1 MQTFI
6 ISLGGSLINPG
17 KPDIAFLKKFAKVI
31 LHHKDK
37 QFVII
42 CGGGTTAREY
52 QQAAKKLGPVAQ
64 KDLDW
69 IGIAATKLNAELL
82 RSFFGPIAYERVVEN
97 PTEPPDTDHRIIVVG
112 GWQPGCS
119 TDMDA
124 AYLAQYLDCYRII
137 NMSNV
142 DYVYDKDPKKYKNAK
157 KFKKIEWKDFLRI
170 VGPVWKPG
178 IHAPFDPVASK
189 YAAQRKMKVAV
200 IGPSMKEL
208 DNLLREKEF
217 KGTLIY

>member
-17 KPDIAFLKKFAKVI
+17 KPDIAFLKKFAKVV

-37 QFVII
+37 KFVII
-42 CGGGTTAREY
+42 CGGGTVAREY
-52 QQAAKKLGPVAQ
+52 QQTAKKLCPMTQ

-69 IGIAATKLNAELL
+69 IGIAATKLNAELVRGL
-82 RSFFGPIAYERVVEN
+82 FSSIAYKRVLDN
-97 PTEPPDTDHRIIVVG
+97 PTQPPDTDHRIIVAG
-112 GWQPGCS
+112 GWEPGCS

-124 AYLAQYLDCYRII
+124 VYLAQYLDCYRII

-142 DYVYDKDPKKYKNAK
+142 NYVYNKDPHKYKNAK
-157 KFKKIEWKDFLRI
+157 KIKKIEWKDFLKI
-170 VGPVWKPG
+170 VGQTWKPG

-189 YAAQRKMKVAV
+189 YAAERKIKVAM

-208 DNLLREKEF
+208 DNLLREKDF

>member
-37 QFVII
+37 RFVII

-52 QQAAKKLGPVAQ
+52 QQAAKKLGPIAQ

-69 IGIAATKLNAELL
+69 IGIAATKLNAELV
-82 RSFFGPIAYERVVEN
+82 RSFFAPIAYKRVLEN
-97 PTEPPDTDHRIIVVG
+97 PTAPPDTDHRIIVAG
-112 GWQPGCS
+112 GWEPGCS

-124 AYLAQYLDCYRII
+124 VYLAQYLDCYRII

-142 DYVYDKDPKKYKNAK
+142 DYVYDKDPHKYKNAK
-157 KFKKIEWKDFLRI
+157 KFKKIEWKNFLKI

-178 IHAPFDPVASK
+178 IHAPFDPVASR
-189 YAAQRKMKVAV
+189 YAAQRKIKVAM

-208 DNLLREKEF
+208 DNLLREKDF

>member
-17 KPDIAFLKKFAKVI
+17 KPDTSFLKKFAKVI

-37 QFVII
+37 KFVII
-42 CGGGTTAREY
+42 CGGGTVARDY
-52 QQAAKKLGPVAQ
+52 QQAAKKLGPVSQ

-69 IGIAATKLNAELL
+69 MGIAATKLNAELV
-82 RSFFGPIAYERVVEN
+82 RGFFGPIAYERVLDN
-97 PTEPPDTDHRIIVVG
+97 PTEPPETDHRIIVAA
-112 GWQPGCS
+112 GWEPGCS

-124 AYLAQYLDCYRII
+124 VYLAQYLDCYRII

-142 DYVYDKDPKKYKNAK
+142 NYVYDKDPHRYKHAK
-157 KFKKIEWKDFLRI
+157 KFKKIRWKDFLKI
-170 VGPVWKPG
+170 VGDTWKPG

-189 YAAQRKMKVAV
+189 YAAQRKMRVAM
-200 IGPSMKEL
+200 IGPKMKEL

-217 KGTLIY
+217 NGTLIY

>member
-1 MQTFI
+1 MQTSI

-52 QQAAKKLGPVAQ
+52 QQAAKKLGPMQQ
-64 KDLDW
+64 KDLDM
-69 IGIAATKLNAELL
+69 IGIAATKLNAELV
-82 RSFFGPIAYERVVEN
+82 RSFFAPIAYEHVLDN
-97 PTEPPDTDHRIIVVG
+97 PTEPPDTDHRIIVAG
-112 GWQPGCS
+112 GWEPGCS

-124 AYLAQYLDCYRII
+124 VYLAQYLDCYRII

-142 DYVYDKDPKKYKNAK
+142 DYVYDKDPHKYKNAK
-157 KFKKIEWKDFLRI
+157 KFKKIQWKDFLKL
-170 VGPVWKPG
+170 VGPWKPG
-178 IHAPFDPVASK
+178 IHAPFDPVASR

-208 DNLLREKEF
+208 DNLLREKDF